1 MKRTLL
7 GTVALFAL
15 AALPASAADMAPKMV
30 TKAPAAVVWD
40 WTGWYVGAYAGIGV
54 NRSRVSN
61 STGDIDFVNHGFAGG
76 GTVGY
81 NWQFAKHWV
90 VGIEGDIGYFGLGR
104 SFADFNEDLTV
115 NQQTSWLA
123 TLRGR
128 FGYTSSPN
136 LSYITGGAA
145 WVHTKDSL
153 VSSTGAGSNSETKT
167 GWTIGTG
174 TETMLGGGWTAK
186 AETLYVDAGQGSPI
200 SDGLFF
206 TYQADHKYYTQRFGV
221 NYLFGGKPPASAL
234 PQYNWSGFYVG
245 LVGGTAIAQARV
257 SDFAGTTSSAGEFG
271 NNGTGYHA
279 GGIVGWN
286 WQFAPTWVAGVEG
299 DFSWMGI
306 DHTINQYNDTPSVY
320 TLKTNWMATARGRLA
335 YSTGP
340 ALLYITGGGA
350 WVNVTESAGIF
361 STTPVPTK
369 STLSGYTVGGGI
381 ETTLAGGWAS
391 RTEYLFVDV
400 GNGPGVCDSAAT
412 YCVQAYHQFHLFR
425 GTLTYKFGG

>member
-206 TYQADHKYYTQRFGV
+206 TYQADH
-221 NYLFGGKPPASAL
+221 
-234 PQYNWSGFYVG
+234 
-245 LVGGTAIAQARV
+245 
-257 SDFAGTTSSAGEFG
+257 
-271 NNGTGYHA
+271 
-279 GGIVGWN
+279 
-286 WQFAPTWVAGVEG
+286 
-299 DFSWMGI
+299 
-306 DHTINQYNDTPSVY
+306 
-320 TLKTNWMATARGRLA
+320 
-335 YSTGP
+335 
-340 ALLYITGGGA
+340 
-350 WVNVTESAGIF
+350 
-361 STTPVPTK
+361 
-369 STLSGYTVGGGI
+369 
-381 ETTLAGGWAS
+381 
-391 RTEYLFVDV
+391 
-400 GNGPGVCDSAAT
+400 
-412 YCVQAYHQFHLFR
+412 
-425 GTLTYKFGG
+425 